1 MTHDASYETALA
13 LIGMSGRFPG
23 ARSVEAF
30 WSNIAGGVKSIR
42 FFSDEELLAA
52 GADPALLRRSNY
64 VKAGTV
70 IEDIDRFDATF
81 FGFTPR
87 EAEIMDPQHRLFL
100 ECAWEA
106 LERAGYDPETYQG
119 LIGVFAGS
127 AISMYLLDHVYPNP
141 DVINRVGRLQASIGN
156 DRDSLAS
163 TVSYKLN
170 LKGPSF
176 AVQTFCSTSLV
187 AVHLACQSLLNYEC
201 DIALAGGVAIAL
213 PQVSGYLYEEGGILS
228 PDGECRTFDARGQG
242 SVMGNGLGVVTL
254 KRFQEAVD
262 DGDYIYAVVHGSAL
276 NNDGSQRVSYTAPG
290 LDGQT
295 GVIAEALGHSGVDV
309 ESIGYIEAHGTA
321 TELGDAVELAAMI
334 KAFGAKTQ
342 KKQFCAI
349 GSVKPNVGHL
359 DRAAGVTGLIK
370 TALALHQKQLPP
382 SLNFDS
388 ANPDIDLDNS
398 PFYVNTILRDWP
410 DSADGTPRRA
420 GVSSFGLGGTNVHMT
435 LEEAP
440 QRKPSAP
447 SRPWQL
453 LLLSAKTATA
463 LETMTANMAAYLR
476 TREAALPDI
485 AYTLQV
491 GRGVLAHRRA
501 VLCSDRDEALAALE
515 SADTQ
520 RVFTLH
526 EPYRDRPVVFLF
538 PGSGERY
545 VELAQELSAREPV
558 FREAMQRCCDF
569 LERRFDLTLDGMFH
583 EHPKEP
589 ASARLQHAAAAQPAL
604 FAVEYALAQLL
615 ISWGMRP
622 SAMLGFDL
630 GEYVAACLSG
640 VLALE
645 DALTLLTRR
654 AQLTEKLP
662 LESLR
667 EPLTALA
674 RSVRLHAPEIPY
686 ISDVTGTWITNEQA
700 TDPAYWAN
708 QMCQATNV
716 AEGVGQLLENPDWLL
731 LEVGPGQS
739 LCSLV
744 TQHPAYGSERVA
756 LPALPSTSV
765 RQSSQERLLETLGRL
780 WLAGVTIDWTGFYA
794 NERRSRLP
802 LPTYPFERQ
811 RYWIEAKKPMAQ
823 AAQVTPEASTAQAVS
838 NAAIGIEGELGRI
851 PDITDWFFLPSWKL
865 TLPLSRFT
873 PETFWSQEHCWLVFS
888 DEQPV
893 GPRVIDALRR
903 HGQQVIAVT
912 PGPAFARSGEDTY
925 TVRPDWR
932 ADYESLLKDLRSN
945 GKTPA
950 HVAHLWTVTEP
961 GMANLG
967 ETLDRGFHSLIALAQ
982 ALGDLGLEHSCDITI
997 ISNEIQQVSGNERL
1011 CPGKA
1016 AVIGPCRVIP
1026 QEYANLRCRSID
1038 IVPGDP
1044 GSQAEQELVAQ
1055 IMEELASEP
1064 RDVIVALRG
1073 GQRWAQIFEPVSLH
1087 GEGRH
1092 TPRLREGGV
1101 YLITGG
1107 LGGIGLA
1114 MAHYLACTVQAR
1126 LVLTSRSG
1134 LPPRSAWP
1142 SILEAQGDEQGVG
1155 RQIRIVQEMEAT
1167 GTEMLALAADVTDE
1181 AQMRSVVQQA
1191 LATFGRIDGVLHT
1204 AGVPGVGLMQL
1215 KTSEMAARVL
1225 APKIM
1230 GTLVLERVLEGLSL
1244 DFLALFSSMT
1254 STTGGGPGQV
1264 DYCAAN
1270 AFLDAYARQHA
1281 TEHGLTVA
1289 IDWGEW
1295 QWNAWEAGLTG
1306 YDMAAQTFFRA
1317 HRQEFGI
1324 SFDEGAEAL
1333 KRILSYDLPLVVVST
1348 QDFRSVAEVS
1358 KQFTAA
1364 AMLRRTRESRQ
1375 SQELHPRPALGSSYA
1390 APGKELEQQIAAI
1403 WEELLGITPVGIEDN
1418 FFELGGNSLT
1428 GIDLMARLRKALH
1441 TEALAAHILYEAPTV
1456 SALARYVERGHA
1468 AVAVEEWQD
1477 RSERRREGLRQRVH
1491 ETGRVR

>member
-1 MTHDASYETALA
+1 MIQETAYDTALA
-13 LIGMSGRFPG
+13 LIGLSGRFPG
-23 ARSVEAF
+23 ARGVEAF
-30 WSNIAGGVKSIR
+30 WRNIAGGVKSIR
-42 FFSDEELLAA
+42 RFSDEELLAA
-52 GADPALLRRSNY
+52 GIEPALLQRPNY

-106 LERAGYDPETYQG
+106 LESAAYDPERYQG

-141 DVINRVGRLQASIGN
+141 EVINRVGRLQASIGN

-228 PDGECRTFDARGQG
+228 PDGECRTFDARGRG

-262 DGDYIYAVVHGSAL
+262 DGDYIYAVVLGSAL

-334 KAFGAKTQ
+334 KAFGAKTR

-370 TALALHQKQLPP
+370 TALALHHKQLPP
-382 SLNFDS
+382 SLNFES
-388 ANPDIDLDNS
+388 ASPDIDLANS
-398 PFYVNTILRDWP
+398 PFYVNIALRDWP
-410 DSADGTPRRA
+410 RREDGAPRRA

-440 QRKPSAP
+440 QREPSAP

-453 LLLSAKTATA
+453 LPLSAKTATA
-463 LETMTANMAAYLR
+463 LETMTANLAAYLK
-476 TREAALPDI
+476 THEAVLSDV

-491 GRGVLAHRRA
+491 GRGIFAHRRA
-501 VLCSDRDEALAALE
+501 VLCRDRDEAIAALE
-515 SADTQ
+515 SADPQ

-526 EPYRDRPVVFLF
+526 DPYRDRPVVFLF
-538 PGSGERY
+538 PGSGAWSIE
-545 VELAQELSAREPV
+545 VIQELSAQETV
-558 FREAMQRCCDF
+558 FREAMNRCRNF
-569 LERRFDLTLDGMFH
+569 LKRRFDLNLDDMLQ
-583 EHPKEP
+583 EQPVQ
-589 ASARLQHAAAAQPAL
+589 SAGAL

-615 ISWGMRP
+615 ISWGIRP
-622 SAMLGFDL
+622 SAMQGVGL
-630 GEYVAACLSG
+630 GERVAACLSG
-640 VLALE
+640 VLSLE
-645 DALTLLTRR
+645 DALTQVADRD
-654 AQLTEKLP
+654 QLVEEQS
-662 LESLR
+662 LESLH
-667 EPLTALA
+667 ETLA
-674 RSVRLHAPEIPY
+674 AEAPD
-686 ISDVTGTWITNEQA
+686 S
-700 TDPAYWAN
+700 
-708 QMCQATNV
+708 
-716 AEGVGQLLENPDWLL
+716 LL
-731 LEVGPGQS
+731 LEIGSG
-739 LCSLV
+739 LLRALNK
-744 TQHPAYGSERVA
+744 QHLIDERVS
-756 LPALPSTSV
+756 LPALSV
-765 RQSSQERLLETLGRL
+765 GADRRSGQEFLLETLGRL
-780 WLAGVTIDWTGFYA
+780 WLAGVTIDWAGFYA
-794 NERRSRLP
+794 NERPSRLP
-802 LPTYPFERQ
+802 LPAYPFERQ
-811 RYWIEAKKPMAQ
+811 RYWIEAKKL
-823 AAQVTPEASTAQAVS
+823 AAQNAHETSTTPAVS
-838 NAAIGIEGELGRI
+838 NAAIGIEGELPRI

-865 TLPLSRFT
+865 TLPPDRFA
-873 PETFWSQEHCWLVFS
+873 PDDFWSREHCWLVFR

-893 GPRVIDALRR
+893 GSRVIDALRQ

-912 PGPAFARSGEDTY
+912 PGTGFAKNGEGSY
-925 TVRPDWR
+925 TVQPDR
-932 ADYESLLKDLRSN
+932 RSDYENLLKDLRSQ
-945 GKTPA
+945 GKTPT
-950 HVAHLWTVTEP
+950 HVAHLWTVSVP
-961 GMANLG
+961 GVASLD
-967 ETLDRGFHSLIALAQ
+967 ETLNRGFHSLIALAQ
-982 ALGDLGLEHSCDITI
+982 ALGDLGLEHTCDITI
-997 ISNEIQQVSGNERL
+997 ISNEMQQVSDSDQL
-1011 CPGKA
+1011 CPAKA

-1038 IVPGDP
+1038 IVPCESVG
-1044 GSQAEQELVAQ
+1044 QAERVLIAQ

-1064 RDVIVALRG
+1064 RDVIVALRN
-1073 GQRWAQIFEPVSLH
+1073 GQRWAQIFEPVALRS
-1087 GEGRH
+1087 EGRH

-1114 MAHYLACTVQAR
+1114 MAQYLARSVQAR
-1126 LVLTSRSG
+1126 LVLISRSG
-1134 LPPRSAWP
+1134 LPPRSEWP
-1142 SILEAQGDEQGVG
+1142 RILEARGDEQGVG
-1155 RQIRIVQEMEAT
+1155 RQVRIVQEMEAA
-1167 GTEMLALAADVTDE
+1167 GTEILALAADVTNE
-1181 AQMRSVVQQA
+1181 AQMRAVVQQT
-1191 LATFGRIDGVLHT
+1191 LTRFGRVDGVLHT
-1204 AGVPGVGLMQL
+1204 AGVPGIGLMQL
-1215 KTSEMAARVL
+1215 KTPEQAGRVL
-1225 APKIM
+1225 APKVQ
-1230 GTLVLERVLEGLSL
+1230 GTLVLERVLQNVPV

-1281 TEHGLTVA
+1281 AEHGLTVA

-1295 QWNAWEAGLTG
+1295 QWNAWEEGLTG
-1306 YDMAAQTFFRA
+1306 YDAAAQTFFRA

-1324 SFDEGAEAL
+1324 SFEEGAEAL
-1333 KRILSYDLPLVVVST
+1333 GRILAYDLPLVVVST
-1348 QDFRSVAEVS
+1348 QDFRAVAEVS

-1364 AMLRRTRESRQ
+1364 AMLQRTRESHQ
-1375 SQELHPRPALGSSYA
+1375 SQEMHPRPALGSSYT
-1390 APGKELEQQIAAI
+1390 APGNELEQQIAAV
-1403 WEELLGITPVGIEDN
+1403 WEDLLGIAPVGMEDN

-1428 GIDLMARLRKALH
+1428 GIDLMARLRKTLQAE
-1441 TEALAAHILYEAPTV
+1441 TLAAHILYEAPTV

-1477 RSERRREGLRQRVH
+1477 RSERRRAGVRQRVR
-1491 ETGRVR
+1491 EAERVW